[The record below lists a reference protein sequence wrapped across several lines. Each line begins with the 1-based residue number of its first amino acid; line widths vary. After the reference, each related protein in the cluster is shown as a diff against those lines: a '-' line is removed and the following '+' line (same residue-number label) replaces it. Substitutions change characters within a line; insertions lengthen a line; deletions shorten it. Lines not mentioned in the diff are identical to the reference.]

1 MMAIRGVINS
11 STDARPCSWGL
22 LLICLCLLVL
32 PGQGFGQNQPETQ
45 TPYQIGRGMVDITG
59 PAVGMPLWGFGRPD
73 QIAEGIHIRLRS
85 RAFITVQTSDPGQR
99 LVFVSADLGSIDHHM
114 TLEVVERLQQRYGY
128 TYNLENVIISAT
140 HTHAGPSGY
149 WQSRTET
156 GLDGGH
162 YPAHFEAIVAGIT
175 ASIVQAHEDLQP
187 GNILINAGRVAEAG
201 VNRSVIAYRENPQ
214 SERDRYSENTNTAMT
229 LLKFVG
235 HDGALGM
242 INWYAL
248 HPTAMNYYN
257 RLISG
262 DHKGYASLQMEK
274 REGTRYAAASDFVA
288 AFAQSDPGDV
298 TPNINLDN
306 TGPGA
311 TDVETTRIMGERQL
325 GVAQRLFDEATEAL
339 VGAIDSRRIYVDL
352 SDYAVDDKFTGVGTQ
367 HTCPSAY
374 GYSFAGGSTEDGGG
388 HFLFK
393 EGMTEQ
399 SVWRDWLIQL
409 IIGAPE
415 WTEPVRACQRPKAI
429 LLETGTGTPPLQSQI
444 RSITVARVGQLVILA
459 LPAEVTTMAGRRLR
473 DSVMAE
479 LGDWARHIV
488 LAGYSNGYAGYITT
502 PEEYGLQQYEG
513 GHTLHGRWSL
523 PAYQQIASQLA
534 AALESGA
541 PLANG
546 LPYDDWRGKSLG
558 QPLPAGSENSLP
570 NGALPGDAL
579 APLAASYRPG
589 ETIAARFWSANPT
602 VNFPKG
608 KNYLSVE
615 RKTTAGWQRV
625 ADDGDWSTRVRWELE
640 ASAYVA
646 ELSWEVPQQA
656 PPGEYRFSHF
666 GFDTTGSAFSGTSAT
681 FEITDVDDSQ

>member
-1 MMAIRGVINS
+1 MMAIKWSIYRWIEATHGS
-11 STDARPCSWGL
+11 RGL
-22 LLICLCLLVL
+22 LLIGLCLLAMSGL
-32 PGQGFGQNQPETQ
+32 AFGQKQVEAQ
-45 TPYQIGRGMVDITG
+45 TPYLIGRGMVDITG
-59 PAVGMPLWGFGRPD
+59 PEVGMPLWGFGRPD

-85 RAFITVQTSDPGQR
+85 RAFISVQANDPEQR

-114 TLEVVERLQQRYGY
+114 TLEIVERLQRRYGSTY
-128 TYNLENVIISAT
+128 TLDNVIISAT

-149 WQSRTET
+149 WQSRTDT
-156 GLDGGH
+156 GLDGGL
-162 YPAHFEAIVAGIT
+162 YPAHFDAIVSGIT
-175 ASIVQAHEDLQP
+175 ASIVQAHQDLQP
-187 GNILINAGRVAEAG
+187 GHIYINTGRVADAG
-201 VNRSVIAYRENPQ
+201 VNRSEIAYRENPQ
-214 SERDRYSENTNTAMT
+214 QERDRYSENTNTAMT

-235 HDGALGM
+235 NDGPLGM

-262 DHKGYASLQMEK
+262 DHKGYASLQME
-274 REGTRYAAASDFVA
+274 RHEGTRYVSTDDFVA

-298 TPNINLDN
+298 TPNTNLDN

-325 GVAQRLFDEATEAL
+325 AVAQTLFDEADEAL
-339 VGAIDSRRIYVDL
+339 AGPIDSRRLYVDL
-352 SDYAVDDKFTGVGTQ
+352 SDYAVDDEFTGMGTQ

-388 HFLFK
+388 HFLFR

-399 SVWRDWLIQL
+399 SVWRDWLIRL

-415 WTEPVRACQRPKAI
+415 WTEPVKACQSPKAI
-429 LLETGTGTPPLQSQI
+429 LLETGSGAPPLQSQI

-473 DSVMAE
+473 ASVMAE
-479 LGDWARHIV
+479 LGDWARHVV

-541 PLANG
+541 PVAND
-546 LPYDDWRGKSLG
+546 LPYDDWRGKSVG
-558 QPLPAGSENSLP
+558 QPLPAGPENLHP
-570 NGALPGDAL
+570 NGASPGDAV

-602 VNFPKG
+602 ANFPKG
-608 KNYLSVE
+608 KNYLLVE
-615 RKTTAGWQRV
+615 RKTAAGWQRI
-625 ADDGDWSTRVRWELE
+625 ADDGDWSTRVRWQLE
-640 ASAYVA
+640 ANAYIA
-646 ELSWEVPQQA
+646 ELSWELPQQT
-656 PPGEYRFSHF
+656 PPGAYRFSHF
-666 GFDTTGSAFSGTSAT
+666 GFDATGSAFSGTSSV
-681 FEITDVDDSQ
+681 FEVTESDGS

>member
-1 MMAIRGVINS
+1 MTPILRAINPRTKLRQCSRGF
-11 STDARPCSWGL
+11 L
-22 LLICLCLLVL
+22 LLCLCLLVL
-32 PGQGFGQNQPETQ
+32 SGQVLAQDKGEGQ
-45 TPYQIGRGMVDITG
+45 TPYLIGRGMVDITG
-59 PAVGMPLWGFGRPD
+59 PEVGMPMWGFGRPD
-73 QIAEGIHIRLRS
+73 QIAEGVHIRLRS
-85 RAFITVQTSDPGQR
+85 RAFITVEADDPDQR
-99 LVFVSADLGSIDHHM
+99 LVFVSADLGSIEHHM
-114 TLEVVERLQQRYGY
+114 TLEVVERLQQRYGTTY
-128 TYNLENVIISAT
+128 TLDNVIISAT

-149 WQSRTET
+149 WQSRTDT
-156 GLDGGH
+156 GLDGGL
-162 YPAHFEAIVAGIT
+162 YPAHFDAIVNGIT
-175 ASIVQAHEDLQP
+175 ASILQAHKDLQP
-187 GNILINAGRVAEAG
+187 GHIYINTGRVADAG
-201 VNRSVIAYRENPQ
+201 VNRSVIAYRENPPQ
-214 SERDRYSENTNTAMT
+214 ERDRYSENTNTAMT

-235 HDGALGM
+235 NDGPLGM

-262 DHKGYASLQMEK
+262 DHKGYASLQMET
-274 REGTRYAAASDFVA
+274 REGSRYASTDDFVA

-325 GVAQRLFDEATEAL
+325 GVAQTLFDEATEAL
-339 VGAIDSRRIYVDL
+339 VGAIDSRRLYVDL
-352 SDYAVDDKFTGVGTQ
+352 SDYAVDGEFTGMGTQ
-367 HTCPSAY
+367 RTCPSAY

-399 SVWRDWLIQL
+399 RVWRDWLIRL

-415 WTEPVRACQRPKAI
+415 WTEPVKACQSPKAI
-429 LLETGTGTPPLQSQI
+429 LLETGSGTPPLQSQI

-473 DSVMAE
+473 NSVMAE

-541 PLANG
+541 PLAND

-558 QPLPAGSENSLP
+558 LPLPVGAPNRLATGVELGDSLSP
-570 NGALPGDAL
+570 MAERYSPGD
-579 APLAASYRPG
+579 
-589 ETIAARFWSANPT
+589 TITARFWSANPT
-602 VNFPKG
+602 VNFPRG
-608 KNYLSVE
+608 KNYLLVE
-615 RKTTAGWQRV
+615 RKTAAGWQRV
-625 ADDGDWSTRVRWELE
+625 ADDGDWNTRVRWQLE

-646 ELSWEVPQQA
+646 ELSWEVPQQT
-656 PPGEYRFSHF
+656 PPGAYRLSHF
-666 GFDTTGSAFSGTSAT
+666 GFDATGSAFSGTSSA
-681 FEITDVDDSQ
+681 FEITGVEDSQ

>member
-1 MMAIRGVINS
+1 MRLIRG
-11 STDARPCSWGL
+11 STGRSRGVCQHSFAWVWL
-22 LLICLCLLVL
+22 LCLLVYS
-32 PGQGFGQNQPETQ
+32 GQGFGQNHDETQ
-45 TPYQIGRGMVDITG
+45 TPYLIGRGMVDITG
-59 PAVGMPLWGFGRPD
+59 PEVGMPLWGFGRPD
-73 QIAEGIHIRLRS
+73 QIAEGVHIRLRS
-85 RAFITVQTSDPGQR
+85 RAFIAAQAQKPDQR
-99 LVFVSADLGSIDHHM
+99 LVFVSADIGSIDHHM
-114 TLEVVERLQQRYGY
+114 TLEVVERLQLRFGSTY
-128 TYNLENVIISAT
+128 TLENVIISAT

-162 YPAHFEAIVAGIT
+162 YPAHFEAIVSGIT
-175 ASIVQAHEDLQP
+175 ASIVKAHEDLQP
-187 GNILINAGRVAEAG
+187 GQIFINTGRVTDAG
-201 VNRSVIAYRENPQ
+201 VNRSEIAYRENPQ
-214 SERDRYSENTNTAMT
+214 RERDRYSENTNTAMT

-235 HDGALGM
+235 NDGPLGM

-262 DHKGYASLQMEK
+262 DHKGYASLQMEQ
-274 REGTRYAAASDFVA
+274 REGARYASAEDFVA

-298 TPNINLDN
+298 TPNTNLDN

-311 TDVETTRIMGERQL
+311 TDVETTQIMGQRQL
-325 GVAQRLFDEATEAL
+325 VVAQTLFDEADEAL
-339 VGAIDSRRIYVDL
+339 GGPIDSRRLYVDL

-367 HTCPSAY
+367 RTCPSAY

-479 LGDWARHIV
+479 LGDWAKHIV

-523 PAYQQIASQLA
+523 PAYQQVASQLA
-534 AALESGA
+534 TALESGA
-541 PLANG
+541 PLAIG
-546 LPYDDWRGKSLG
+546 VSYDDWRGKSLG
-558 QPLPAGSENSLP
+558 LPLPEGSKNSLP
-570 NGALPGDAL
+570 NGALLGDAL

-589 ETIAARFWSANPT
+589 ETVAARFWSANPT

-608 KNYLSVE
+608 KNYLLVE
-615 RKTTAGWQRV
+615 RKTAAGWQRV
-625 ADDGDWSTRVRWELE
+625 ADDGDWSTRVRWQLE
-640 ASAYVA
+640 ANAYVA
-646 ELSWEVPQQA
+646 ELSWEVPQHT
-656 PPGEYRFSHF
+656 PSGEYRFSHF
-666 GFDTTGSAFSGTSAT
+666 GFDATGSPFSGTSSA
-681 FEITDVDDSQ
+681 FEIIELDGRE